1 MYFLPVMNYKLFAFD
16 LDGTLLDD
24 RKTISAANEKA
35 LHEMKAQGAVIAIA
49 TGRLGSSIRNYL
61 THALEDA
68 ALLTLNGAEV
78 RTSSRADSKLLH
90 SASLAPSIAEHL
102 IDYGT
107 NKDFVLNFYLDGSL
121 YAVRDELSAPWIDLY
136 IAQTGSRYEYVPSL
150 DRFRGIAPSKIIF
163 VGAGEAMDRE
173 EKHFKR
179 LWNSGVYICR
189 TWSHYLEFLDPAAN
203 KADGLAAV
211 ANQYGIS
218 WDEIVAFGDAEN
230 DIPMLKRAGLGIAV
244 ANAPPDVKKAAK
256 RVSPWTNNEDA
267 VAKEWERIKQESD

>member
-1 MYFLPVMNYKLFAFD
+1 MYFLPVMNFKLFAFD

-35 LHEMKAQGAVIAIA
+35 LDEMKARGGVIALA
-49 TGRLGSSIRNYL
+49 TGRLGSSIQKYL
-61 THALEDA
+61 TPSLEDA

-78 RTSSRADSKLLH
+78 RTSARTGLKLIRSAPLSSPIAD
-90 SASLAPSIAEHL
+90 HL
-102 IDYGT
+102 IEYGR
-107 NKDFVLNFYLDGSL
+107 NRDFALNFYFDGAL
-121 YAVRDELSAPWIDLY
+121 YAVRNALSAPWIDLY

-150 DRFRGIAPSKIIF
+150 DRFRGISPSKIIF
-163 VGAGEAMDRE
+163 VGAVDKMDGEEQYFR
-173 EKHFKR
+173 H
-179 LWNSGVYICR
+179 LWGSGVYICR

-211 ANQYGIS
+211 ADQYAIG

-230 DIPMLKRAGLGIAV
+230 DIPMLQKAGLGIAV
-244 ANAPPDVKKAAK
+244 ANAPESVKAEAK
-256 RVSPWTNNEDA
+256 RVSLWTNNEDA